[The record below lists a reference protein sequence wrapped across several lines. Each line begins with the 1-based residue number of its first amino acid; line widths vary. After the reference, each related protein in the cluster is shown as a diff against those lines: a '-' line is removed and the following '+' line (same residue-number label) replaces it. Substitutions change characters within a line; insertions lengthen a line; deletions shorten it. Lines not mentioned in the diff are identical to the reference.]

1 MGIKQWLT
9 ILVFCLPGIVT
20 YAELINTKK
29 IKYMVAGI
37 FLSLI
42 ECVLLFFGFE
52 TIANVIISLFIIGV
66 FSRII
71 LQTVMV
77 HKMNL
82 FNAACAV
89 IMIIFIELYPKIMTF
104 VENNLAWQDSEKVV
118 YKFLTLAFVF
128 MVPIINVGLINM
140 TRDVAIKVDSENKEE
155 KEEKKEEEE
164 ETNQENKPKHKHKTH
179 SKKKKKSKKK
189 K

>member
-1 MGIKQWLT
+1 M
-9 ILVFCLPGIVT
+9 
-20 YAELINTKK
+20 A
-29 IKYMVAGI
+29 
-37 FLSLI
+37 
-42 ECVLLFFGFE
+42 
-52 TIANVIISLFIIGV
+52 
-66 FSRII
+66 
-71 LQTVMV
+71 
-77 HKMNL
+77 HKMNG

-104 VENNLAWQDSEKVV
+104 VENNSAWQDSEKVV